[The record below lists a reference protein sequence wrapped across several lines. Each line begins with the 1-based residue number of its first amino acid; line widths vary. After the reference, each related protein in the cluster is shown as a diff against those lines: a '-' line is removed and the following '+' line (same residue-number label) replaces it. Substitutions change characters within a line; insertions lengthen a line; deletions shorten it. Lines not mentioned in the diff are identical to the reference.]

1 MEAAGLI
8 WGLLAVITVMAILSA
23 SIIAGVLVHSRKIRE
38 SENKFRLL
46 FNRVHDALIV
56 FRPDES
62 IISVNESACL
72 MMGYEGKEFLNL
84 SLKDI
89 VQKDKWLAVHEGIA
103 RIFESEEEYRGESVL
118 INNEGESIDVELI
131 GVNLNLNGK
140 PLALTSIRDIMKRK
154 KTEAELKKSNYA
166 LTEVLAHLEDE
177 KMKIKQQVAETVDQ
191 VLMPALNRLP
201 GENNNKIVEKSPYY
215 DVLKS
220 GLEELSNASGGILHA
235 YSKLTPREIEI
246 CNLIKNGV
254 SSKEIA
260 NSLSISM
267 LTVNKHRERIRKKL
281 VISNKNVNL
290 TSYLKR
296 L

>member
-1 MEAAGLI
+1 METAGLI
-8 WGLLAVITVMAILSA
+8 WGLVAVITVMAILST

-56 FRPDES
+56 FRPNES
-62 IISVNESACL
+62 IISVNESACR
-72 MMGYEGKEFLNL
+72 MMGYEGKEFLDL

-89 VQKDKWLAVHEGIA
+89 VQKDKWLALHEGIEK
-103 RIFESEEEYRGESVL
+103 IFAKDEEYRGESIF
-118 INNEGESIDVELI
+118 INSEGESIDVELI
-131 GVNLNLNGK
+131 GVILNLNGN
-140 PLALTSIRDIMKRK
+140 PLALTSIRDITKRK
-154 KTEAELKKSNYA
+154 KTEEELKQTNYT
-166 LTEVLAHLEDE
+166 LQGVLAHLEDE
-177 KMKIKQQVAETVDQ
+177 KMKIKQQIAETVDQ
-191 VLMPALNRLP
+191 VLMPALNRIP
-201 GENNNKIVEKSPYY
+201 SESEKPAEKTPYY
-215 DVLKS
+215 DVLKN
-220 GLEELSNASGGILHA
+220 GLEELSNTSGGILHA

-246 CNLIKNGV
+246 CNLIKNGA